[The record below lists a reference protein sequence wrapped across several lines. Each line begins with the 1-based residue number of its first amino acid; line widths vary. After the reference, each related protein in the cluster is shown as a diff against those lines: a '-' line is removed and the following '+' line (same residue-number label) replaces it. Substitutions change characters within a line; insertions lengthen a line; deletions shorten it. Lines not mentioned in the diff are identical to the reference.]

1 MKVLFSSNSDHQLNF
16 SNNCLK
22 AHSINLIFYGDGK
35 NLYEYSILWKY
46 LKTKSEVWLMFFKN
60 LENWYLCAPRN
71 NSEHLYRYSLSL
83 LKVELIKD
91 DLKQTERKV
100 IG

>member
-1 MKVLFSSNSDHQLNF
+1 
-16 SNNCLK
+16 
-22 AHSINLIFYGDGK
+22 
-35 NLYEYSILWKY
+35 
-46 LKTKSEVWLMFFKN
+46 MFFKN
-60 LENWYLCAPRN
+60 LENWYLCAPRK

>member
-1 MKVLFSSNSDHQLNF
+1 
-16 SNNCLK
+16 
-22 AHSINLIFYGDGK
+22 
-35 NLYEYSILWKY
+35 
-46 LKTKSEVWLMFFKN
+46 MFFKN

-71 NSEHLYRYSLSL
+71 NSEHLYKYSLSL